1 MKFQLFNKLSGG
13 ILLLLFFA
21 AVNLH
26 AQRFGGGGGF
36 GGGGFGGFGGGGGF
50 NRGGGGGSSTSGQ
63 YNNNGTV
70 GNAIISVDPVTHN
83 LIVIADKQTSEQI
96 RRVVESLDA
105 AEPQVLI
112 KVVFL
117 EVQHNNSSEIGVEG
131 TYTGNFLGSNLGQL
145 TGFTTNFGVN
155 NNYSVVQLPTS
166 TSGLTQPVTTTPGG
180 SQQVGSSFLN
190 NSQSIVP
197 TSVTPKYQSAN
208 MGNSFGLPASLPGVA
223 GNGGMYQVLGNDF
236 TATIQA
242 VAAAGK
248 SQVLSRPSILARD
261 GQMAQITVGQNIYLP
276 SGVTYVS
283 AGGAGTVVPTINGS
297 YQSVGIILSV
307 TPYIGANGLVEMILQ
322 PQDSSV
328 DTSTPGQIIA
338 YGSTLLGS
346 SPVYAPNIDITSADT
361 VVVTPNGQTVVI
373 GGLISNTKSTA
384 DSKVPFLGDIPILGQ
399 LFRASSKA
407 QARTELLMFLT
418 PHIVEAP
425 SKLGALT
432 NPEMGQL
439 PLITNSISEQEL
451 DRFLERVPVKHAPE
465 KDSSKKKKKSDL
477 MNANTPSF

>member
-1 MKFQLFNKLSGG
+1 MKFNLFNKRSSG
-13 ILLLLFFA
+13 ILLLLFCA

-50 NRGGGGGSSTSGQ
+50 NRGGGGASTSGQ

-105 AEPQVLI
+105 PEPQVLI

-131 TYTGNFLGSNLGQL
+131 TYTGNPFGANLGQL
-145 TGFTTNFGVN
+145 TGFVTNYTVSSATSN
-155 NNYSVVQLPTS
+155 ALPSIIPKSITP
-166 TSGLTQPVTTTPGG
+166 TYQGL
-180 SQQVGSSFLN
+180 
-190 NSQSIVP
+190 
-197 TSVTPKYQSAN
+197 N
-208 MGNSFGLPASLPGVA
+208 MGSGFGLPASLPGVA

-236 TATIQA
+236 TATVQA

-276 SGVTYVS
+276 SGVAYTSV
-283 AGGAGTVVPTINGS
+283 GGTSTVVPTINGS
-297 YQSVGIILSV
+297 YQSVGIILDV

-322 PQDSSV
+322 PQDSSI

-346 SPVYAPNIDITSADT
+346 SPVYAPNINITSADT

-373 GGLISNTKSTA
+373 GGLISNTKSSA

-399 LFRASSKA
+399 LFRASTKA

-418 PHIVEAP
+418 PHIVDAP
-425 SKLGALT
+425 AQLAAMTS
-432 NPEMGQL
+432 PEMRQL

-465 KDSSKKKKKSDL
+465 KNSSKKKQKSDL
-477 MNANTPSF
+477 MDANVPKF

>member
-1 MKFQLFNKLSGG
+1 MKSNSLNKLFGG
-13 ILLLLFFA
+13 ILTMLFCA
-21 AVNLH
+21 ALNLH
-26 AQRFGGGGGF
+26 AQQRFGGTGGGGF
-36 GGGGFGGFGGGGGF
+36 GGGGGGFGGFGGGGF
-50 NRGGGGGSSTSGQ
+50 GGGGGNRGGSTSGSGQ
-63 YNNNGTV
+63 YNYNGTV
-70 GNAIISVDPVTHN
+70 GSAIISVDPVTHN
-83 LIVIADKQTSEQI
+83 LIVIADKVTTEQI
-96 RRVVESLDA
+96 RRVIQSLDA
-105 AEPQVLI
+105 PEPQVLI

-131 TYTGNFLGSNLGQL
+131 TYTGNPFGANLGQL
-145 TGFTTNFGVN
+145 TGYLTNYTVSSATSN
-155 NNYSVVQLPTS
+155 ALP
-166 TSGLTQPVTTTPGG
+166 
-180 SQQVGSSFLN
+180 
-190 NSQSIVP
+190 SIVP
-197 TSVTPKYQSAN
+197 SSITPTYQGINA
-208 MGNSFGLPASLPGVA
+208 GNTFGLPQALSGVS

-248 SQVLSRPSILARD
+248 SEVLSRPSILARD

-283 AGGAGTVVPTINGS
+283 AGGAGTVVPTINGT
-297 YQSVGIILSV
+297 YQSVGIILDV
-307 TPYIGANGLVEMILQ
+307 TPFIGANNLVEMILQ

-328 DTSTPGQIIA
+328 DTSSPGQIIA

-346 SPVYAPNIDITSADT
+346 SPVYAPNIDITSANT

-384 DSKVPFLGDIPILGQ
+384 DSKVPFLGDIPFLGQ

-407 QARTELLMFLT
+407 QARTELVMFLT

-425 SKLGALT
+425 SQLAALT
-432 NPEMGQL
+432 IPEMRQA

-465 KDSSKKKKKSDL
+465 KNPPKKKKKSDL
-477 MNANTPSF
+477 LDANPPSY

>member
-1 MKFQLFNKLSGG
+1 MKFQLFNKRSGG
-13 ILLLLFFA
+13 ILLLIFFA

-83 LIVIADKQTSEQI
+83 LIVIADKETSEQI

-105 AEPQVLI
+105 PEPQVLI

-145 TGFTTNFGVN
+145 TGLVTNYTIKN
-155 NNYSVVQLPTS
+155 VV
-166 TSGLTQPVTTTPGG
+166 SG
-180 SQQVGSSFLN
+180 VGSN
-190 NSQSIVP
+190 AVTSQSIVP
-197 TSVTPKYQSAN
+197 QSIRNTYSSAN

-236 TATIQA
+236 TATVQA

-276 SGVTYVS
+276 SGVAYTSVGNS
-283 AGGAGTVVPTINGS
+283 ATVVPTINGS
-297 YQSVGIILSV
+297 YQSVGIILDV

-346 SPVYAPNIDITSADT
+346 SPVYAPNINITSADT

-418 PHIVEAP
+418 PHIVDAP
-425 SKLGALT
+425 AQLAAMTS
-432 NPEMGQL
+432 PEMRQL

-465 KDSSKKKKKSDL
+465 KNPSKKKQKSDL
-477 MNANTPSF
+477 MDANVPKF